1 MAVVAWELAPAG
13 VCGAPRPASRRATP
27 APPARPQRAVYRRRR
42 LAVLAAAVMTASSLA
57 AVAGATGATA
67 GRALPAPPPP
77 ARVVVEPGDTVWDL
91 AAARL
96 PAGEDLRGYVA
107 EVVDRNRVDATALP
121 AGSVLVF
128 PRR

>member
-13 VCGAPRPASRRATP
+13 ACGAPRRVSRPTAP
-27 APPARPQRAVYRRRR
+27 APLARPSRAVYRRRR
-42 LAVLAAAVMTASSLA
+42 LAVLAAAVTTVSSLA
-57 AVAGATGATA
+57 TVAGATGATA
-67 GRALPAPPPP
+67 GRALPPPPPP

-107 EVVDRNRVDATALP
+107 EVVERNRVDATALP
-121 AGSVLVF
+121 PGSVLLL

>member
-1 MAVVAWELAPAG
+1 MAVVPWELAPGG
-13 VCGAPRPASRRATP
+13 VRRAPRRVPRPIGP
-27 APPARPQRAVYRRRR
+27 APSARPPPAVYRRRR
-42 LAVLAAAVMTASSLA
+42 LAVLTAAVATVSSLA
-57 AVAGATGATA
+57 VAVTGQRAGG
-67 GRALPAPPPP
+67 ALPAPPPP

-107 EVVDRNRVDATALP
+107 EVVERNRVESTAIAP
-121 AGSVLVF
+121 GSVLVF